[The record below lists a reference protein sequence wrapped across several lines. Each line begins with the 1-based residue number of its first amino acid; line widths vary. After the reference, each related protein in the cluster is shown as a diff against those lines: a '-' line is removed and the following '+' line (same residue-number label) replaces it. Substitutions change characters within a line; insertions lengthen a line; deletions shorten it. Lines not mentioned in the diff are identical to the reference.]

1 MKSGSDAPRDRVA
14 EALADFVTRAD
25 PALDSAAVE
34 AARLILLDSFA
45 VALGA
50 LDHPATAAAH
60 RYARLFPA
68 PDGCRIWGTPMRAA
82 PEVTALVNGVPL
94 RAYDFNDLY
103 MSLSGGHPSDILP
116 GLIAVAEWRR
126 SSGRELLHALAV
138 GYEVALNLLDTI
150 DLERKGWDYVNA
162 TGLAATCA
170 IARLM
175 RLDRQQIAEA
185 VGITVI
191 PHAASNEIES
201 GELNGRGDL
210 TMWKRFNGSD
220 AVRHAVYCCTL
231 ASVGVEGAVRPFEGQ
246 CGFLS
251 LIDDRPNARDDLLGM
266 LGGARR
272 LGRLSEVTMK
282 RWPVG
287 SRAQGAIQAALEAR
301 AQLRQGEE
309 IREVRVA
316 TQKGVY
322 DHLVAR
328 RQAPWS
334 PRSRETADHSLPYIV
349 GAAVLDGVINPAS
362 FEPALVVEPSRQAFL
377 QKVKI
382 KIADDLEAAPRGQ
395 FLARVE
401 IETHDGRVKH
411 GRALPPPG
419 HPSQPFT
426 EADVIAKL
434 EENAGD
440 VLGRQGIARL
450 VSAVR
455 AIENAGRV
463 DDMVQSLALEGKEGP

>member
-1 MKSGSDAPRDRVA
+1 MSGAGSAIRDRVA
-14 EALADFVTRAD
+14 DALADFVAEAD
-25 PALDSAAVE
+25 TALRSDVIA

-60 RYARLFPA
+60 RYARLFPM
-68 PDGCRIWGTPMRAA
+68 DEGSLIWGTALRAA
-82 PEVTALVNGVPL
+82 PEVAAVVNGVPL

-103 MSLSGGHPSDILP
+103 MSMSGGHPSDMLP
-116 GLIAVAEWRR
+116 GLLAVAEWRN
-126 SSGRELLHALAV
+126 SSGREFLNALAV
-138 GYEVALNLLDTI
+138 GYEVAVHLLDVI

-170 IARLM
+170 IAKLM
-175 RLDRQQIAEA
+175 RLDRQQIVEA
-185 VGITVI
+185 LGITVT

-201 GELNGRGDL
+201 GELNSRGDL

-220 AVRHAVYCCTL
+220 AARHAVYACML
-231 ASVGVEGAVRPFEGQ
+231 ASVGVEGPVRAFEGQ
-246 CGFLS
+246 CGFLR
-251 LIDDRPNARDDLLGM
+251 LIDDRPAAREGLLQR
-266 LGGARR
+266 LAERR
-272 LGRLSEVTMK
+272 PLGRLRDVTMK

-287 SRAQGAIQAALEAR
+287 SRAQGAIRAALEAR
-301 AQLRQGEE
+301 AQLRKGDA

-322 DHLVAR
+322 EHLVAR
-328 RQAPWS
+328 RQAPWA
-334 PRSRETADHSLPYIV
+334 PHSRETADHSLPYIV
-349 GAAVLDGVINPAS
+349 GAAVLDGVIGPAS
-362 FEPALVVEPSRQAFL
+362 FEPSLVCEPLRQVFL
-377 QKVKI
+377 RKVKI
-382 KIADDLEAAPRGQ
+382 AVADDLEGAPKGQ

-401 IETHDGRVKH
+401 IETEDGIVVH

-434 EENAGD
+434 TENAHAAIGE
-440 VLGRQGIARL
+440 RGIKRL
-450 VSAVR
+450 VAAVR
-455 AIENAGRV
+455 GIDSAASV
-463 DDMVQSLALEGKEGP
+463 VSLAQSLAH